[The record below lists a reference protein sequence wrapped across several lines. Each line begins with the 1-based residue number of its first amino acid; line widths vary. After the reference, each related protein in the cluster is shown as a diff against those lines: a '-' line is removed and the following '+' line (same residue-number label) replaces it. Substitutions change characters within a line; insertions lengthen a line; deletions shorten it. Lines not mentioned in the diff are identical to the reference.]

1 MVELQNRN
9 SNQLIGRSAMFKCH
23 LTIMK
28 LRKIA
33 PATSLSKRNMKN
45 CGFRWRTKSLNTISL
60 VIITSLA
67 TSSIGYN
74 LKLSLYKRYVHNIR
88 ICNFNNGHQNKQ
100 RTPSPRRY
108 TKRKRTSNVDN
119 DQNKRTNQEGQVKNS
134 YKVGQVNKSVKVQ
147 FYNKY
152 ILVFFLDSFYHHQQQ
167 LQGFIKSVFSIHQY
181 NIFEH
186 SAIYH
191 TSIKYYSRES
201 ISPTRETDIIMLIN
215 KDLMTSG
222 HFNAC
227 CRPNGLK
234 TTAIRLLHCDYDLRC
249 LIANGRVKMLLN
261 YISSA
266 HWIQPTGIITLYAN
280 YHLHIINKQCCH
292 KNCHCFELLF
302 K

>member
-1 MVELQNRN
+1 MTGRVNDHRLFGQPTKITGLLIDEYSAHQQIGMNKDSTSINTMPEIFILD
-9 SNQLIGRSAMFKCH
+9 SFSFSSSQLEMKPSIKLLRRTGRSNEYRFI
-23 LTIMK
+23 L
-28 LRKIA
+28 
-33 PATSLSKRNMKN
+33 
-45 CGFRWRTKSLNTISL
+45 F
-60 VIITSLA
+60 
-67 TSSIGYN
+67 
-74 LKLSLYKRYVHNIR
+74 
-88 ICNFNNGHQNKQ
+88 
-100 RTPSPRRY
+100 
-108 TKRKRTSNVDN
+108 SNVDN